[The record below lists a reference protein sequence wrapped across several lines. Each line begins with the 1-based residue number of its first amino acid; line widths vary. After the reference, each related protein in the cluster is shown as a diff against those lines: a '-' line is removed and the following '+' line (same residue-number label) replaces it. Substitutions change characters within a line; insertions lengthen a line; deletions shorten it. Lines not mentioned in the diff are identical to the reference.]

1 MKNDHQTEELNA
13 AIQALEIRR
22 KGELNEMKTQLRLT
36 GQSLKPGN
44 LIKSAISDITTSHH
58 LKSYLIKAGIGLAIG
73 LITKKLTQT
82 RPRISEPQ
90 KKNNFFSEIAD
101 AGMKHLTTKKAA
113 IIETAIPIV
122 AGIIIKA
129 IQNRKRKRSGE

>member
-22 KGELNEMKTQLRLT
+22 KGELSEMKTQLRLT

-73 LITKKLTQT
+73 LITKRLTQ
-82 RPRISEPQ
+82 PRQSEPQ

-101 AGMKHLTTKKAA
+101 AGMKHLTTKRAA

-122 AGIIIKA
+122 AGIIIKV
-129 IQNRKRKRSGE
+129 IQNRKRKKSGE